1 MARSPGMWMALMM
14 SALSCLF
21 IGLYAEDNQTSLWE
35 LSDGNPVTNS
45 TPALNPTDTW
55 LQNSSELLTGMDLK
69 NWTEESLSWSDD
81 VSSPSTPEDFTD
93 AWDMS
98 TQTRM
103 MYSSSDQP
111 GKFDYDYAFLRKWGL
126 VVAFLLFVVGILVL
140 FLDRLRM
147 PQCSRLK
154 TGRKHGKYNITTET

>member
-69 NWTEESLSWSDD
+69 NWTEESLSWSG
-81 VSSPSTPEDFTD
+81 
-93 AWDMS
+93 
-98 TQTRM
+98 M